1 MLQSNSA
8 QYILKIRCP
17 AASGIVAAIS
27 GCLANN
33 G

>member
-1 MLQSNSA
+1 MQHNKPT

-27 GCLANN
+27 GCLASN